1 MENQVI
7 MSLEDYTKLIT
18 ENALLKTK
26 MQGLKHKAES
36 QLEDDVK
43 TGYINQLTKERVVS
57 YLEEKN
63 KEKVINDLA
72 SYNSSWHW
80 ESIAKQFIVISPE
93 EAKEMTYGV
102 IIRCLNCRLEDIN
115 SEEAKNG

>member
-18 ENALLKTK
+18 ENALLKSK
-26 MQGLKHKAES
+26 MQNLKQRAEI
-36 QLEDDVK
+36 QIQDDIK
-43 TGYINQLTKERVVS
+43 TNFINSLPKDKVVS

-63 KEKVINDLA
+63 HDKVLNDLS

-80 ESIAKQFIVISPE
+80 ESLANQHLIVTAQ
-93 EAKEMTYGV
+93 EAKEMAYSL
-102 IIRCLNCRLEDIN
+102 IARCLETRLFDIN
-115 SEEAKNG
+115 SEEEKQ